1 MAYRN
6 KNLEKAIELL
16 SVSSQYLKNSPNK
29 GTREDKYRTTYELV
43 RIIDDFIKSI
53 ERI

>member
-16 SVSSQYLKNSPNK
+16 LVTQSFLQNSTNK
-29 GTREDKYRTTYELV
+29 GTRNDKYRTTYELAQV
-43 RIIDDFIKSI
+43 IDSFIKSV
-53 ERI
+53 EK